1 MRIIVLKGDTVQNW
15 KKERKDLFI
24 VILSVGGQFVS
35 HREILDHLSCWLL
48 RNCCCK
54 RLIKSWS
61 SCSLVGNMEK
71 EESHSGG
78 VWQEELGRQL
88 GIKTTAALFLHVAT
102 LGAFARGLALP
113 PLSGKWSSTLW
124 CCLWITCPV
133 PSRGDCSIQAQT
145 GIYCVFC

>member
-54 RLIKSWS
+54 RLIKS
-61 SCSLVGNMEK
+61 
-71 EESHSGG
+71 
-78 VWQEELGRQL
+78 
-88 GIKTTAALFLHVAT
+88 
-102 LGAFARGLALP
+102 
-113 PLSGKWSSTLW
+113 
-124 CCLWITCPV
+124 
-133 PSRGDCSIQAQT
+133 
-145 GIYCVFC
+145 